1 MKPPPFAYAA
11 PTTLEE
17 AVGLLTEHAEVE
29 PRVLAG
35 GQSLI
40 PLMNFRLAKPGYLVD
55 LRNVA
60 GLSGIRRDGDVLVIG
75 AMTRMTEVERSPEV
89 AVAAPLLAEAVGL
102 VAHAPVRN
110 SGTVGGS
117 LAHADPAAELPAV
130 ALVLDAE
137 LVAAGPGGTRV
148 IPAAGFFQGPYSTAL
163 GPDEIL
169 TEIRLPVWAGGHAF
183 TEFSRVHANF
193 AVVAV
198 AALVELDGDSDRIRR
213 AALALAGV
221 APTPVRA
228 GSAER
233 ALAGAPAAGGRGNPG
248 DPGRGRRGRG
258 GPVASRRP
266 ARQPADPARPGPDLP
281 AARNRTRG
289 LPRPERE
296 VTTVAPDTRTISLTV
311 NGQPHVAQVEPRRL
325 LVDFLREELGLPGTH
340 IGCEHGVCGTCTVLL
355 NGASIRSC
363 ITLAVQADGADISTV
378 EGLAQGGEMHPLQDE
393 FSEKQGL
400 QCGFC
405 TPGMLM
411 RACEILAE
419 NPDPSPAQVR
429 EAIASNLCRCTGYQF
444 ITEAVIS
451 AAARMRATKE
461 EAAP

>member
-11 PTTLEE
+11 PATLEE

-55 LRNVA
+55 LRNVT

-75 AMTRMTEVERSPEV
+75 AMTRMAEVERSPEV
-89 AVAAPLLAEAVGL
+89 AVAAPLVTEAVGL

-130 ALVLDAE
+130 ALALDAE

-148 IPAAGFFQGPYSTAL
+148 IPAAEFFTGPYSTAL
-163 GPDEIL
+163 AADEIL
-169 TEIRLPVWAGGHAF
+169 SEIRLPVWPGGHAF

-198 AALVELDGDSDRIRR
+198 AALVELDGDGDGDGDRIRR

-228 GSAER
+228 TAAER
-233 ALAGAPAAGGRGNPG
+233 ALTGAPAAADTIRAAADAAATSLSPAG
-248 DPGRGRRGRG
+248 DLHASPETRRGLARTYLRRG
-258 GPVASRRP
+258 IELAVTR
-266 ARQPADPARPGPDLP
+266 
-281 AARNRTRG
+281 ARN
-289 LPRPERE
+289 ER
-296 VTTVAPDTRTISLTV
+296 
-311 NGQPHVAQVEPRRL
+311 
-325 LVDFLREELGLPGTH
+325 
-340 IGCEHGVCGTCTVLL
+340 
-355 NGASIRSC
+355 
-363 ITLAVQADGADISTV
+363 
-378 EGLAQGGEMHPLQDE
+378 
-393 FSEKQGL
+393 
-400 QCGFC
+400 
-405 TPGMLM
+405 
-411 RACEILAE
+411 
-419 NPDPSPAQVR
+419 
-429 EAIASNLCRCTGYQF
+429 
-444 ITEAVIS
+444 
-451 AAARMRATKE
+451 
-461 EAAP
+461 

>member
-1 MKPPPFAYAA
+1 VKPPPFAYAA

-17 AVGLLTEHAEVE
+17 AVGLLTEHAEAE

-198 AALVELDGDSDRIRR
+198 AALVELDGDGDRIRR

-233 ALAGAPAAGGRGNPG
+233 ALAGAPAAGGEAIQAIRAAADAAAADLSPAG
-248 DPGRGRRGRG
+248 DLHASPQTRRALARTYLRRGIELA
-258 GPVASRRP
+258 VSR
-266 ARQPADPARPGPDLP
+266 
-281 AARNRTRG
+281 ARN
-289 LPRPERE
+289 ER
-296 VTTVAPDTRTISLTV
+296 
-311 NGQPHVAQVEPRRL
+311 
-325 LVDFLREELGLPGTH
+325 
-340 IGCEHGVCGTCTVLL
+340 
-355 NGASIRSC
+355 
-363 ITLAVQADGADISTV
+363 
-378 EGLAQGGEMHPLQDE
+378 
-393 FSEKQGL
+393 
-400 QCGFC
+400 
-405 TPGMLM
+405 
-411 RACEILAE
+411 
-419 NPDPSPAQVR
+419 
-429 EAIASNLCRCTGYQF
+429 
-444 ITEAVIS
+444 
-451 AAARMRATKE
+451 
-461 EAAP
+461 